1 MSTVSYQIVF
11 NAKHDFKSEILKI
24 LKQSF
29 DDSYIEDYDTTT
41 LEAAIQIQYE
51 KSLIKS
57 TKVIVGFEITLLEDL
72 PEIEMLISSIN
83 DNLLS
88 SSEIEVVFKFEDL
101 SLFSKLDA
109 LHNDLFKIEMR
120 LREAMTFIFIDTYG
134 TDYYNLLK
142 ATNVKPRFEGKSNLS
157 TNKDQKGN
165 YLRKRLENEFFHILF
180 DQYDKLGEL
189 KSIKLEDIV
198 SITETAKNFEE
209 FRSQIIFRGIIKED
223 YLNFISSI
231 KAEMEILEKV
241 RNCFA
246 HNRSP
251 SEDDLT
257 NFERVKEA
265 LLRKIDDFLAS
276 LGQQE

>member
-11 NAKHDFKSEILKI
+11 KAKHDFKSEILKI

-29 DDSYIEDYDTTT
+29 DDSYIEDYDTTA
-41 LEAAIQIQYE
+41 LEDAIQIKYE

-57 TKVIVGFEITLLEDL
+57 TKVIVGFEITLFEDL
-72 PEIEMLISSIN
+72 PEIKMLIASIN

-88 SSEIEVVFKFEDL
+88 SGEIEAVFKFEDL
-101 SLFSKLDA
+101 DLFSKLDA

-134 TDYYNLLK
+134 TDYYDLLRETK
-142 ATNVKPRFEGKSNLS
+142 VRPHFEGRSNLA
-157 TNKDQKGN
+157 NKEQKETF
-165 YLRKRLENEFFHILF
+165 LRKRFENEFFHIF
-180 DQYDKLGEL
+180 FNEYGKLTEL

-198 SITETAKNFEE
+198 SIAETAKNFDE
-209 FRSQIIFRGIIKED
+209 FRNQIIFRGVIKED
-223 YLNFISSI
+223 YLDFINSI
-231 KAEMEILEKV
+231 KAEMGILERV

-246 HNRSP
+246 HNRLL

-257 NFERVKEA
+257 NFERVKEQ

-276 LGQQE
+276 LGQEK